1 MGLGSGAQKP
11 RRLESGVS
19 KTAPFRHP
27 FRVWIS
33 KLGEAARAQCPLAR
47 AALGDWLASLSMN
60 VVELFA
66 RHDPDRVA
74 FVGEGTSVTYGELA
88 NRIAIARTR
97 YAERLPP
104 GSKIIVM
111 GESSIEFIE
120 AMFGALSAG
129 MPVVPLHPRFPRG
142 EVERAVDLAQPLL
155 IVTTDDASA
164 ALTEGMRIERMT
176 AQTLFDDPPPQV
188 VGPADLEADH
198 PALLLFTSGTAGHP
212 RIAVLSHG
220 NVAASIE
227 HSVASAP
234 SRAMREQVVLGVIPL
249 THVLGIVSV
258 VAVAITVGSTIVLT
272 RKVDVASIGDLV
284 EAHQVTFLIAPPVF
298 WFRLSESDVAPSK
311 LGSVRTAMS
320 GAAPLSGSVAAT
332 LADRYGLNLRQG
344 YGLTEASPGLTS
356 SVGTEAPSTSVGRPL
371 PGVELRLVDEFG
383 DDALLGDVGELWAR
397 GDNIFAGY
405 LNDNEATD
413 SVIDSDGWLHTGD
426 LAVVDENGYVFIVG
440 RNKDQI
446 IVSGFNVHPGEVE
459 ERLVQHHSVA
469 EAAVVGEPDREYGEI
484 VVAHIVAARGVPAD
498 PDVLEAHCRTQLAG
512 YKVPKR
518 FEFVDELP
526 RGLTG
531 KVQRRA
537 LRI

>member
-1 MGLGSGAQKP
+1 
-11 RRLESGVS
+11 
-19 KTAPFRHP
+19 
-27 FRVWIS
+27 
-33 KLGEAARAQCPLAR
+33 
-47 AALGDWLASLSMN
+47 MN

-74 FVGEGTSVTYGELA
+74 FVGEGSSVTYGELA
-88 NRIAIARTR
+88 DRIAVARTR
-97 YAERLPP
+97 FAERLPL
-104 GSKIIVM
+104 GSKIIIM
-111 GESSIEFIE
+111 GESSIEYIE

-129 MPVVPLHPRFPRG
+129 MPVVPLHPRFPRS
-142 EVERAVDLAQPLL
+142 EVERAITLAQPSL
-155 IVTTDDASA
+155 IVTTDADSA
-164 ALTEGMRIERMT
+164 AFTDALSVEAVTSASIFDNPPTENIE
-176 AQTLFDDPPPQV
+176 APELPS
-188 VGPADLEADH
+188 EH
-198 PALLLFTSGTAGHP
+198 PALMLFTSGTAGHP

-227 HSVASAP
+227 QSVASAP

-258 VAVAITVGSTIVLT
+258 VAVAVTVGSTIVLT
-272 RKVDVASIGDLV
+272 RKVDVDSISDLV
-284 EAHQVTFLIAPPVF
+284 EAHNVTFLIAPPVF
-298 WFRLSESDVAPSK
+298 WFRLAQSDVDPAK
-311 LGSVRTAMS
+311 LASVRTSMS
-320 GAAPLSGSVAAT
+320 GAAPLSGSVAMT
-332 LADRYGLNLRQG
+332 LSERYGLSMRQG

-356 SVGTEAPSTSVGRPL
+356 SVGTDAPPTSVGRPL
-371 PGVELRLVDEFG
+371 PGVQLRLVDEFG
-383 DDALLGDVGELWAR
+383 DDALIGDVGELWAK
-397 GDNIFAGY
+397 GKNIFAGY
-405 LNDNEATD
+405 LNDAQATA
-413 SVIDSDGWLHTGD
+413 SVIDEDGWLHTGD
-426 LAVVDENGYVFIVG
+426 LAVVDENGFVFIVG

-512 YKVPKR
+512 YKVPQR

-531 KVQRRA
+531 KVRRRV
-537 LRI
+537 LRS